1 MIITKAEAMKAVI
14 DGVPIQHRFGSG
26 CAQGIWIDS
35 FSPEYTLIQKIISI
49 EESISCEFRLKPEV
63 KTISYRCFLHTNLA
77 GAVSVS
83 VCNST
88 SITQKECEE
97 YSNFIRW
104 LGDTVTVEIGE

>member
-14 DGVPIQHRFGSG
+14 DGVPIQHRFG
-26 CAQGIWIDS
+26 CEQGIWIDS
-35 FSPEYTLIQKIISI
+35 FSPGFTLIQKIISI
-49 EESISCEFRLKPEV
+49 EESTSCEFRLKPAV

-88 SITQKECEE
+88 STQKECEE
-97 YSNFIRW
+97 YSDFISW